1 MSVANISKKVF
12 EQTLN
17 VIFDEVYAKWRGYER
32 IDNEIAID
40 IQVPVFTGERLK
52 ALQRKVNALMERQ
65 LDLPLDN
72 IWRVE
77 LRDNDRVKLTDF
89 TMPSSS
95 PILNKTIPIKD
106 APSFI
111 RDGLAVLQIS
121 QDGVH
126 VDGVGKRI
134 SDTVYYV
141 VERADGGDTRKEG
154 ERCS

>member
-1 MSVANISKKVF
+1 MSVANIPKKVF

-32 IDNEIAID
+32 IDNEIAVD
-40 IQVPVFTGERLK
+40 IQVPVFAGERLK

-126 VDGVGKRI
+126 VDGVGKRV

>member
-1 MSVANISKKVF
+1 MNKIAMDAMNK
-12 EQTLN
+12 
-17 VIFDEVYAKWRGYER
+17 IFDEVYIKWRGYER
-32 IDNEIAID
+32 IDNEIAVD

-77 LRDNDRVKLTDF
+77 LRENDKVNLNDF

-95 PILNKTIPIKD
+95 AIMKQTINLKD
-106 APSFI
+106 APTFI
-111 RDGLAVLQIS
+111 QEGLAVLQITA
-121 QDGVH
+121 DGSLVEN
-126 VDGVGKRI
+126 VGKRI
-134 SDTVYYV
+134 SENVYYIL
-141 VERADGGDTRKEG
+141 EKHGEHPREEG

>member
-1 MSVANISKKVF
+1 MSYTDALAKSMQKIKGEVMNQIF
-12 EQTLN
+12 E
-17 VIFDEVYAKWRGYER
+17 EVYAKWGGDKR
-32 IDNEIAID
+32 IDDEIAVD

-77 LRDNDRVKLTDF
+77 LRDNDRVRLTDF

-126 VDGVGKRI
+126 VDGVGKRV

-141 VERADGGDTRKEG
+141 VERADDPKKE
-154 ERCS
+154 